1 VICVRAANYR
11 TPLRAL
17 VPDTV
22 GARYHRGTE
31 PEPTQYLALHPLGP
45 AAEVLRNRDFRL
57 PEQARALELRIWALD
72 VPADGLVEVPFAA
85 ELVGDDPES
94 CRRLADDLRA
104 EGARGAI
111 VPSAALPGTR
121 NVVLFG
127 ARNAAPWLARTIGRF
142 DVRASI
148 AGENAEALVAL
159 LPLVRFRGRR
169 PPSAEPVFREPSWA
183 R

>member
-1 VICVRAANYR
+1 MICFRAANFR
-11 TPLRAL
+11 TPLRSL

-45 AAEVLRNRDFRL
+45 AAEMLRNRDLRS
-57 PEQARALELRIWALD
+57 PEQARALELRIWALE
-72 VPADGLVEVPFAA
+72 VEERGLVEVPFAP
-85 ELVGDDPES
+85 ELVADELEP
-94 CRRLADDLRA
+94 CRRLADRLRA

-127 ARNAAPWLARTIGRF
+127 ARTAAPWQAAAVGAF
-142 DVRASI
+142 DVRTSI
-148 AGENAEALVAL
+148 AGENSEALVSL
-159 LPLVRFRGRR
+159 LEQVRFRGRR
-169 PPSAEPVFREPSWA
+169 PPTTEPVFSEPSWA